1 MSTKILFFFFLFNS
15 FLFFIRE
22 KNDSFQLETRFEL
35 HKLLKDNLRKDDLQD
50 NLINKLY
57 NFER

>member
-1 MSTKILFFFFLFNS
+1 M
-15 FLFFIRE
+15 FFIRE
-22 KNDSFQLETRFEL
+22 KNDSFQPETRFEL

-57 NFER
+57 NLER